1 MTRSATVLIGRES
14 HGHCTATAARA
25 TVVSGA
31 IGPLLGTSRHVRRV
45 GLVRRTVKARCETP
59 ARCAPFGTARSA
71 RLAHRP
77 SCPRSSAWTLRRC
90 PPAFS
95 CAAGGTRRE
104 GGTTMGDYADAA
116 IECFGPRLRDRL
128 VPLLS
133 PFRYELIEEPDHLIA
148 TIENLACGGEEL
160 LCDRLRELLI
170 PHEFLH
176 AGDHETEPR
185 LRLFHPEV
193 PEAYGHEAAL
203 GEWRGAASANGEAL
217 AASSSL
223 DRILA
228 EMPEDADDVWL
239 REQLEIASAARWRAL
254 FADLRG
260 RPNTSRPRLVT
271 RRLVDE

>member
-1 MTRSATVLIGRES
+1 
-14 HGHCTATAARA
+14 
-25 TVVSGA
+25 
-31 IGPLLGTSRHVRRV
+31 
-45 GLVRRTVKARCETP
+45 
-59 ARCAPFGTARSA
+59 
-71 RLAHRP
+71 
-77 SCPRSSAWTLRRC
+77 
-90 PPAFS
+90 
-95 CAAGGTRRE
+95 
-104 GGTTMGDYADAA
+104 MGDYADAA

-133 PFRYELIEEPDHLIA
+133 PFRYELIEEPEHLIA

-193 PEAYGHEAAL
+193 PEAFGDGAAL

-217 AASSSL
+217 MASSSL

-239 REQLEIASAARWRAL
+239 REQLEIASAARWRGV

-260 RPNTSRPRLVT
+260 RPNTLRPRLVT
-271 RRLVDE
+271 RRLVDELPRILGSDSTFPYVRAHERYLVVLAVTYDHDDDPTDTGERVGSARDAAHWALELTRDGGATDTLWSVFDMATHTWSVLEQVAIEEA